1 MSVLSKLSGALGRNN
16 DEANKDLGMEL
27 VRNRDQ
33 AGIREIIENLK
44 NKDKRIQ
51 VDCLSVLEQVGKLA
65 PELMENAVD
74 NLMALALGRNNRLI
88 WAAMID
94 LALIADRKPKEI
106 FERFDDLM
114 KVCEA
119 GSVITQDNGIKIFA
133 KVASTDTGRDVI
145 WPFLME
151 QLKTCR
157 PKSVAQYAESTYV
170 AVTDKNREEFRAVLN
185 PRLISLSE
193 AQKKRVM
200 KLLR

>member
-1 MSVLSKLSGALGRNN
+1 MSVLNNLSSALGRND
-16 DEANKDLGMEL
+16 DEPNKDLGMEL
-27 VRNRDQ
+27 ARNRDKD
-33 AGIREIIENLK
+33 GIREIIENLR

-65 PELMENAVD
+65 PELIEDSVE
-74 NLMALALGRNNRLI
+74 NLMTLALGKNNRLI

-106 FERFDDLM
+106 YKWFDDLV
-114 KVCEA
+114 KVYEA

-133 KVASTDTGRDVI
+133 KIASTGTGYDVI

-157 PKSVAQYAESTYV
+157 PKSVAQYGESIHL
-170 AVTDKNREEFRAVLN
+170 AVTDENRKEFQAVLN
-185 PRLISLSE
+185 ARLISLSD
-193 AQKKRVM
+193 AQKKRVA
-200 KLLR
+200 KLLK